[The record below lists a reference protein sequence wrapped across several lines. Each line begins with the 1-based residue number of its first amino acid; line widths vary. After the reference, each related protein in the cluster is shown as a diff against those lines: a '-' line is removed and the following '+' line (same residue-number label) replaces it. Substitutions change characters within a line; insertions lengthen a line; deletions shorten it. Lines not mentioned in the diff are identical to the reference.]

1 MCIRDRADGVQVVGS
16 RSRGEAFALKI
27 MDGNMVAQVTAAVE
41 VMDQLGW
48 LDATQQEALALRRN
62 AVIRNA
68 KGLVVG
74 GRRSVFRLQRAAA

>member
-1 MCIRDRADGVQVVGS
+1 
-16 RSRGEAFALKI
+16 
-27 MDGNMVAQVTAAVE
+27 VTAAVE